1 MWIPTLASANKGTI
15 TKLVHGCSRYCSR
28 SLGEIAERHQRD
40 MVGVEGRDHYERD
53 EVVDDR
59 HRQEPHAPAR
69 AIRCDQREHPST
81 NAVSVDI
88 AAAHP
93 VHAVA
98 ARVERQVEAHRAR
111 HGDRRH
117 DGQRGARA
125 AARRRAR
132 LASSPTTRKKN
143 VIRPS
148 LTHWRRSIAIAASLN
163 RIESSSPTPS
173 RRSQTT
179 ASSRIRARPRS
190 RRAARPRRP
199 SRC

>member
-1 MWIPTLASANKGTI
+1 MIGEAIASPMRWPSMWIPTLASANKGTI

-93 VHAVA
+93 CAPSPPALHA
-98 ARVERQVEAHRAR
+98 R
-111 HGDRRH
+111 
-117 DGQRGARA
+117 
-125 AARRRAR
+125 
-132 LASSPTTRKKN
+132 
-143 VIRPS
+143 
-148 LTHWRRSIAIAASLN
+148 
-163 RIESSSPTPS
+163 
-173 RRSQTT
+173 
-179 ASSRIRARPRS
+179 
-190 RRAARPRRP
+190 
-199 SRC
+199 